1 MLPEWA
7 MTQDTENL
15 IHNCKLN
22 DTMQLI
28 SLENCGYQ
36 KHCFKMKKLRL
47 LLGDQLNSEHSWF
60 SKSDK
65 NVLYCLFEMR
75 QETDYV
81 THHIQKVVGFFAAMR
96 NLAEELK
103 ATNHTVIYFDI
114 NDAKNTQS
122 LVENLALLIEE
133 NNIEKFEY
141 LAPDEYRLDTQ
152 LSQFSESLKIK
163 SEVYST
169 EHFYTE
175 RADLKTFFKGKKQF
189 LMENFYRQMR
199 KKHQILMVDQQP
211 EGGKWNFDASNRKKW
226 KGDALIPQE
235 ISFDNNVSAI
245 ISDIEKAGVKT
256 IGNINATY
264 FEYPISRKQS
274 LVQLDY
280 FCEHLLVHFGDY
292 QDAMH
297 TDKIYLFHSRISFAM
312 NTKMI
317 SPKEVVDRVL
327 ETYRK
332 QEDEIDISQVEG
344 FIRQILGWRE
354 YMRGMYW
361 MLMPDYKKENFLGN
375 KNKLPD
381 FFWTGK
387 TKMNC
392 VKNAVH
398 NSLNNG
404 YAHHIQRLMIT
415 GNFALLA
422 QVHPDEID
430 AWYLGIYV
438 DAIEW
443 VQLPNTRGMS
453 QFADGGKIAT
463 KPYVSSGSY
472 ISKMSNYCDVCV
484 YKKAK
489 KFEDDACPFNTLYW
503 NFLDEKQAQLASNFR
518 MKMMYSILNKMSSDD
533 RSKIKEKANHII
545 ENLDEY

>member
-1 MLPEWA
+1 
-7 MTQDTENL
+7 
-15 IHNCKLN
+15 
-22 DTMQLI
+22 
-28 SLENCGYQ
+28 
-36 KHCFKMKKLRL
+36 MKKLRL
-47 LLGDQLNSEHSWF
+47 ILGDQLNSQHSWF
-60 SKSDK
+60 RETDS
-65 NVLYCLFEMR
+65 NVIYCIFEMR

-81 THHIQKVVGFFAAMR
+81 THHIQKVTGLFAAMR
-96 NLAEELK
+96 NFAKELK
-103 ATNHTVIYFDI
+103 IANHAVIYFNI
-114 NDAKNTQS
+114 NDKKNTQS
-122 LVENLALLIEE
+122 LVENLTILIEE

-141 LAPDEYRLDTQ
+141 LSPDEYRLDQ
-152 LSQFSESLKIK
+152 QIK
-163 SEVYST
+163 SFCKNLPIDSRVFSS

-175 RADLKTFFKGKKQF
+175 REDLETFFKGKKQF
-189 LMENFYRQMR
+189 LMENFYRNMR
-199 KKHQILMVDQQP
+199 KKHQILMIDKQP
-211 EGGKWNFDASNRKKW
+211 EGGKWNYDASNRKKW
-226 KGDALIPQE
+226 KGDTLIPQE
-235 ISFDNNVSAI
+235 INFDTNVEDI
-245 ISDIEKAGVKT
+245 LSDIKKAKIET
-256 IGNINATY
+256 IGKINSKY
-264 FEYPISRKQS
+264 FEYPISRKQAIQ
-274 LVQLDY
+274 QLNY

-312 NTKMI
+312 NTKII
-317 SPKEVVDRVL
+317 SPKEIIDTVL

-332 QEDEIDISQVEG
+332 QQDAIDISQVEG

-361 MLMPDYKKENFLGN
+361 MLMPEYKKENFLDN
-375 KNKLPD
+375 KNKLPE

-392 VKNAVH
+392 LKNAIN
-398 NSLNNG
+398 NSLENG

-415 GNFALLA
+415 GNFALLT
-422 QVHPDEID
+422 QIHPDEID

-472 ISKMSNYCDVCV
+472 ISKMSNYCESCI

-503 NFLDEKQAQLASNFR
+503 NFLDEKQEKLSSNFR
-518 MKMMYSILNKMSSDD
+518 MKMMYSLLNKMSSED
-533 RSKIKEKANHII
+533 RARIKEKANHII
-545 ENLDEY
+545 KNLNEY

>member
-1 MLPEWA
+1 
-7 MTQDTENL
+7 
-15 IHNCKLN
+15 
-22 DTMQLI
+22 
-28 SLENCGYQ
+28 
-36 KHCFKMKKLRL
+36 MKKLRL
-47 LLGDQLNSEHSWF
+47 ILGDQLNSQHSWF
-60 SKSDK
+60 RETDS
-65 NVLYCLFEMR
+65 NVIYCIFEMR

-81 THHIQKVVGFFAAMR
+81 THHIQKVTGFFAAMR
-96 NLAEELK
+96 NFAKELK
-103 ATNHTVIYFDI
+103 IANHAVIYFNI
-114 NDAKNTQS
+114 NDKKNTQS
-122 LVENLALLIEE
+122 LVENLTILIEE

-141 LAPDEYRLDTQ
+141 LSPDEYRLDQ
-152 LSQFSESLKIK
+152 QIK
-163 SEVYST
+163 SFCKNLPIDSRVFSS

-175 RADLKTFFKGKKQF
+175 REDLETFFKGKKQF
-189 LMENFYRQMR
+189 LMENFYRNMR
-199 KKHQILMVDQQP
+199 KKHQILMIDKQP
-211 EGGKWNFDASNRKKW
+211 EGGKWNYDASNRKKW
-226 KGDALIPQE
+226 KGDTLIPQE
-235 ISFDNNVSAI
+235 INFDTNVEDI
-245 ISDIEKAGVKT
+245 LSDIKKAKIET
-256 IGNINATY
+256 IGKINSKY
-264 FEYPISRKQS
+264 FEYPISRKQAIQ
-274 LVQLDY
+274 QLNY

-312 NTKMI
+312 NTKII
-317 SPKEVVDRVL
+317 SPKEIIDTVL

-332 QEDEIDISQVEG
+332 QQDAIDISQVEG

-361 MLMPDYKKENFLGN
+361 MLMPEYKKENFLDN
-375 KNKLPD
+375 KNKLPE

-392 VKNAVH
+392 LKNAIN
-398 NSLNNG
+398 NSLENG

-415 GNFALLA
+415 GNFALLT
-422 QVHPDEID
+422 QIHPDEID

-472 ISKMSNYCDVCV
+472 ISKMSNYCESCI

-503 NFLDEKQAQLASNFR
+503 NFLDEKQEKLSSNFR
-518 MKMMYSILNKMSSDD
+518 MKMMYSLLNKMSSED
-533 RSKIKEKANHII
+533 RARIKEKANHII
-545 ENLDEY
+545 KNLDEY

>member
-1 MLPEWA
+1 
-7 MTQDTENL
+7 
-15 IHNCKLN
+15 
-22 DTMQLI
+22 
-28 SLENCGYQ
+28 
-36 KHCFKMKKLRL
+36 MKKLRL
-47 LLGDQLNSEHSWF
+47 ILGDQLNSQHSWF
-60 SKSDK
+60 RETDS
-65 NVLYCLFEMR
+65 NVIYCIFEMR

-81 THHIQKVVGFFAAMR
+81 THHIQKVTGFFAAMR
-96 NLAEELK
+96 NFAKELK
-103 ATNHTVIYFDI
+103 IANHAVIYFNI
-114 NDAKNTQS
+114 NDKKNTQS
-122 LVENLALLIEE
+122 LVENLTILIEE

-141 LAPDEYRLDTQ
+141 LSPDEYRLDQ
-152 LSQFSESLKIK
+152 QIKIFCKNLPIDSRVFSS
-163 SEVYST
+163 

-175 RADLKTFFKGKKQF
+175 REDLETFFKGKKQF
-189 LMENFYRQMR
+189 LMENFYRDMR
-199 KKHQILMVDQQP
+199 KKHQILMIDKQP
-211 EGGKWNFDASNRKKW
+211 EGGKWNYDASNRKKW
-226 KGDALIPQE
+226 KGDTLIPQE
-235 ISFDNNVSAI
+235 INFDTNVEDI
-245 ISDIEKAGVKT
+245 LSDIKKAKIET
-256 IGNINATY
+256 IGKINSKY
-264 FEYPISRKQS
+264 FEYPISRKQAIQ
-274 LVQLDY
+274 QLNY

-312 NTKMI
+312 NTKII
-317 SPKEVVDRVL
+317 SPKEIIDTVL

-332 QEDEIDISQVEG
+332 QQDAIDISQVEG

-361 MLMPDYKKENFLGN
+361 MLMPEYKKENFLDN
-375 KNKLPD
+375 KNKLPK

-392 VKNAVH
+392 LKNAIN
-398 NSLNNG
+398 NSLENG

-415 GNFALLA
+415 GNFALLT
-422 QVHPDEID
+422 QIHPDEID

-472 ISKMSNYCDVCV
+472 ISKMSNYCESCV

-503 NFLDEKQAQLASNFR
+503 NFLDEKQEKLSSNFR
-518 MKMMYSILNKMSSDD
+518 MKMMYSLLNKMSSED
-533 RSKIKEKANHII
+533 RARIKEKANHII

>member
-1 MLPEWA
+1 
-7 MTQDTENL
+7 
-15 IHNCKLN
+15 
-22 DTMQLI
+22 
-28 SLENCGYQ
+28 
-36 KHCFKMKKLRL
+36 MKKLRL
-47 LLGDQLNSEHSWF
+47 ILGDQLNSQHSWF
-60 SKSDK
+60 RETDS
-65 NVLYCLFEMR
+65 NVIYCIFEMR

-81 THHIQKVVGFFAAMR
+81 THHIQKVTGFFAAMR
-96 NLAEELK
+96 NFAKELK
-103 ATNHTVIYFDI
+103 IANHAVIYFNI
-114 NDAKNTQS
+114 NDKKNTQS
-122 LVENLALLIEE
+122 LVENLTILIEE

-141 LAPDEYRLDTQ
+141 LSPDEYRLDQ
-152 LSQFSESLKIK
+152 QIK
-163 SEVYST
+163 SFCKNLPIDSRVFSS

-175 RADLKTFFKGKKQF
+175 REDLETFFKGKKQF
-189 LMENFYRQMR
+189 LMENFYRNMR
-199 KKHQILMVDQQP
+199 KKHQILMIDKQP
-211 EGGKWNFDASNRKKW
+211 EGGKWNYDASNRKKW
-226 KGDALIPQE
+226 KGDTLIPQE
-235 ISFDNNVSAI
+235 INFDTNVEDI
-245 ISDIEKAGVKT
+245 LSDIKKAKIET
-256 IGNINATY
+256 IGKINSKY
-264 FEYPISRKQS
+264 FEYPISRKQAIQ
-274 LVQLDY
+274 QLNY

-312 NTKMI
+312 NTKII
-317 SPKEVVDRVL
+317 SPKEIIDTVL

-332 QEDEIDISQVEG
+332 QQDAIDISQVEG

-361 MLMPDYKKENFLGN
+361 MLMPGYKKENFLDN
-375 KNKLPD
+375 KNKLPK

-392 VKNAVH
+392 LKNAIN
-398 NSLNNG
+398 NSLENG

-415 GNFALLA
+415 GNFALLT
-422 QVHPDEID
+422 QIHPDEID

-472 ISKMSNYCDVCV
+472 ISKMSNYCESCI

-503 NFLDEKQAQLASNFR
+503 NFLDEKQEKLSSNFR
-518 MKMMYSILNKMSSDD
+518 MKMMYSLLNKMSSED
-533 RSKIKEKANHII
+533 RARIKEKANHII
-545 ENLDEY
+545 KNLDEY

>member
-1 MLPEWA
+1 
-7 MTQDTENL
+7 
-15 IHNCKLN
+15 
-22 DTMQLI
+22 
-28 SLENCGYQ
+28 
-36 KHCFKMKKLRL
+36 MKKLRL
-47 LLGDQLNSEHSWF
+47 ILGDQLNSQHSWF
-60 SKSDK
+60 RETDS
-65 NVLYCLFEMR
+65 NVIYCIFEMR

-81 THHIQKVVGFFAAMR
+81 THHIQKVTGFFAAMR
-96 NLAEELK
+96 NFAKELK
-103 ATNHTVIYFDI
+103 IANHAVIYFNI
-114 NDAKNTQS
+114 NDKKNTQS
-122 LVENLALLIEE
+122 LVENLTILIKE

-141 LAPDEYRLDTQ
+141 LSPDEYRLDQ
-152 LSQFSESLKIK
+152 QIK
-163 SEVYST
+163 SFCKNLPIDST
-169 EHFYTE
+169 VFSSEHFYTE
-175 RADLKTFFKGKKQF
+175 REDLETFFKGKKQF
-189 LMENFYRQMR
+189 LMENFYRNMR
-199 KKHQILMVDQQP
+199 KKHQILMIDKQP
-211 EGGKWNFDASNRKKW
+211 EGGKWNYDASNRKKW
-226 KGDALIPQE
+226 KGDTLIPQE
-235 ISFDNNVSAI
+235 INFDTNVEDI
-245 ISDIEKAGVKT
+245 LSDIKKAKIET
-256 IGNINATY
+256 IGKINSKY
-264 FEYPISRKQS
+264 FEYPISRKQAIQ
-274 LVQLDY
+274 QLNY

-312 NTKMI
+312 NTKII
-317 SPKEVVDRVL
+317 SPKEIIDTVL

-332 QEDEIDISQVEG
+332 QQDAIDISQVEG

-361 MLMPDYKKENFLGN
+361 MLMPGYKKENFLDN
-375 KNKLPD
+375 KNKLPK

-392 VKNAVH
+392 LKNAIN
-398 NSLNNG
+398 NSLENG

-415 GNFALLA
+415 GNFALLT
-422 QVHPDEID
+422 QIHPDEID

-472 ISKMSNYCDVCV
+472 ISKMSNYCESCV

-503 NFLDEKQAQLASNFR
+503 NFLDEKQEKLSSNFR
-518 MKMMYSILNKMSSDD
+518 MKMMYSLLNKMSSED
-533 RSKIKEKANHII
+533 RARIKEKANHII

>member
-1 MLPEWA
+1 
-7 MTQDTENL
+7 
-15 IHNCKLN
+15 
-22 DTMQLI
+22 
-28 SLENCGYQ
+28 
-36 KHCFKMKKLRL
+36 MKKLRL
-47 LLGDQLNSEHSWF
+47 ILGDQLNSEHSWF
-60 SKSDK
+60 IETDK
-65 NVLYCLFEMR
+65 KVTYCLFEMR

-96 NLAEELK
+96 NFANTLEK
-103 ATNHTVIYFDI
+103 ANHTVIYFNI
-114 NDAKNTQS
+114 NDTINTQS
-122 LVENLALLIEE
+122 LVENLALLIKEHH
-133 NNIEKFEY
+133 IEKFEY
-141 LAPDEYRLDTQ
+141 LSPDEYRLDQQ
-152 LSQFSESLKIK
+152 LKVFSKNLTID
-163 SEVYST
+163 SEIFSS

-175 RADLKTFFKGKKQF
+175 RKELETFFKGKKQF
-189 LMENFYRQMR
+189 LMENFYRNMR
-199 KKHQILMVDQQP
+199 KKHQILVVDNQP
-211 EGGKWNFDASNRKKW
+211 EGGKWNYDASNRKKW

-235 ISFDNNVSAI
+235 ISFDTNVEVVL
-245 ISDIEKAGVKT
+245 SDIEKAGIKT
-256 IGNINATY
+256 IGKINPKY

-274 LVQLDY
+274 LEQLTY

-317 SPKEVVDRVL
+317 SPKEIIEAVL
-327 ETYRK
+327 ETYRE
-332 QEDEIDISQVEG
+332 QEDDIDISQVEG

-361 MLMPDYKKENFLGN
+361 MLMPDYKKENFLEN
-375 KNKLPD
+375 KNKLPE

-392 VKNAVH
+392 LKNAVN
-398 NSLNNG
+398 NSLENG

-415 GNFALLA
+415 GNFALLT
-422 QVHPDEID
+422 QIHPDEID

-472 ISKMSNYCDVCV
+472 ISKMSNYCDACV
-484 YKKAK
+484 YKKTK

-503 NFLDEKQAQLASNFR
+503 NFLDEKQEKLSSNFR
-518 MKMMYSILNKMSSDD
+518 MKMMYSLLNKMSSED
-533 RSKIKEKANHII
+533 RSRIKEKANHII

>member
-1 MLPEWA
+1 
-7 MTQDTENL
+7 
-15 IHNCKLN
+15 
-22 DTMQLI
+22 
-28 SLENCGYQ
+28 
-36 KHCFKMKKLRL
+36 MKKLRL
-47 LLGDQLNSEHSWF
+47 ILGDQLNSQHSWF
-60 SKSDK
+60 RETDS
-65 NVLYCLFEMR
+65 NVIYCIFEMR

-81 THHIQKVVGFFAAMR
+81 THHIQKVTGFFAAMR
-96 NLAEELK
+96 NFAKELK
-103 ATNHTVIYFDI
+103 IANHAVIYFNI
-114 NDAKNTQS
+114 NDKKNTQS
-122 LVENLALLIEE
+122 LVENLTILIEE

-141 LAPDEYRLDTQ
+141 LSPDEYRLDQ
-152 LSQFSESLKIK
+152 QIK
-163 SEVYST
+163 SFCKNLPIDSRVFSS

-175 RADLKTFFKGKKQF
+175 REDLETFFKGKKQF
-189 LMENFYRQMR
+189 LMENFYRNMR
-199 KKHQILMVDQQP
+199 KKHQILMIDKQP
-211 EGGKWNFDASNRKKW
+211 EGGKWNYDASNRKKW
-226 KGDALIPQE
+226 KGDTLIPQE
-235 ISFDNNVSAI
+235 INFDTNVEDI
-245 ISDIEKAGVKT
+245 LSDIKKAKIET
-256 IGNINATY
+256 IGKINSKY
-264 FEYPISRKQS
+264 FEYPISRKQAIQ
-274 LVQLDY
+274 QLNY

-312 NTKMI
+312 NTKII
-317 SPKEVVDRVL
+317 SPKEIIDTVL

-332 QEDEIDISQVEG
+332 QQDAIDISQVEG

-361 MLMPDYKKENFLGN
+361 MLMPGYKKENFLDN
-375 KNKLPD
+375 KNKLPK

-392 VKNAVH
+392 LKNAIN
-398 NSLNNG
+398 NSLENG

-415 GNFALLA
+415 GNFALLT
-422 QVHPDEID
+422 QIHPDEID

-472 ISKMSNYCDVCV
+472 ISKMSNYCESCV

-503 NFLDEKQAQLASNFR
+503 NFLDEKQEKLSSNFR
-518 MKMMYSILNKMSSDD
+518 MKMMYSLLNKMSSED
-533 RSKIKEKANHII
+533 RARIKEKANHII
-545 ENLDEY
+545 KNLDEY

>member
-1 MLPEWA
+1 
-7 MTQDTENL
+7 
-15 IHNCKLN
+15 
-22 DTMQLI
+22 
-28 SLENCGYQ
+28 
-36 KHCFKMKKLRL
+36 MKKLRL
-47 LLGDQLNSEHSWF
+47 ILGDQLNSQHSWF
-60 SKSDK
+60 QEKDN
-65 NVLYCLFEMR
+65 NVTYCLFEMR

-96 NLAEELK
+96 NFAKELK
-103 ATNHTVIYFDI
+103 KANHTVIYSNI
-114 NDAKNTQS
+114 NDSENKQS
-122 LVENLALLIEE
+122 LIENLALLIEK
-133 NNIEKFEY
+133 NKIEKFEY
-141 LAPDEYRLDTQ
+141 LSPDEYRLDKQ
-152 LSQFSESLKIK
+152 LKDFSSTIKIE
-163 SEVYST
+163 SEVFST

-175 RADLKTFFKGKKQF
+175 REELKTFFKGKKQF
-189 LMENFYRQMR
+189 LMENFYRNMR
-199 KKHQILMVDQQP
+199 KKHQIMVVDNQP

-226 KGDALIPQE
+226 KGDVLIPQE
-235 ISFDNNVSAI
+235 INFDNDVTQVLN
-245 ISDIEKAGVKT
+245 DLEKADVKS
-256 IGNINATY
+256 IGKINPKY

-274 LVQLDY
+274 IEQLSY
-280 FCEHLLVHFGDY
+280 FCEHLLVYFGDY

-317 SPKEVVDRVL
+317 SPKEIVNTVL
-327 ETYRK
+327 STFRK
-332 QEDEIDISQVEG
+332 QENSIDISQVEG

-361 MLMPDYKKENFLGN
+361 MLMPDYKKENFLEN

-392 VKNAVH
+392 LKNAIN
-398 NSLNNG
+398 NSLENG
-404 YAHHIQRLMIT
+404 YAHHIQRLMVT
-415 GNFALLA
+415 GNFALLT
-422 QVHPDEID
+422 QINPDEID

-472 ISKMSNYCDVCV
+472 ISKMGNYCDACH
-484 YKKAK
+484 YKKNK
-489 KFEDDACPFNTLYW
+489 KFEENACPFNSLYW
-503 NFLDEKQAQLASNFR
+503 NFLDEKQNKLASNFR
-518 MKMMYSILNKMSSDD
+518 MKMMYSVLNKMSSED
-533 RSKIKEKANHII
+533 RLKIKEKANHII
-545 ENLDEY
+545 ENLHAY